1 MVMKSLIEIRRYG
14 ARNWA
19 VYEGGELLA
28 VTVCKKEILGQL
40 KVSLRR
46 QQIELAKTGN
56 PTMLIWLGKQ
66 LLEQRDKSDA
76 TNQVTVKE
84 AGPHKLTP
92 EDEAFLKRKA
102 GLMG

>member
-1 MVMKSLIEIRRYG
+1 MKPEIEIRRYG
-14 ARNWA
+14 TRNWA

-28 VTVCKKEILGQL
+28 VTVYKKGALGRL

-66 LLEQRDKSDA
+66 LLEQRDKADA

-84 AGPHKLTP
+84 VGPHKLTP

-102 GLMG
+102 ELMG